1 MKNLMLY
8 FSWIHF
14 VNHTMRSFYKMQKKF
29 LRISHR
35 VYQFSTRF
43 IELLALL
50 FSALL
55 FLSGFLFTAYTEDMT
70 SQKVLFKTDNP
81 VIGILSLFFV
91 LTLIFL
97 WDRVISSHPTKARRI
112 LLPLVLFWV
121 IGAGCVLVLFGRTV
135 PAADAM
141 SVYSAAESLSL
152 GDTSVIHNTESY
164 LSYYPQQVGLMAFL
178 ELLIR
183 IYHLFSIDLAPY
195 HFIKGIYVLLT
206 ALIVWL
212 QYKTVHLLWENDRT
226 DCLYLLLAAFHLP
239 LIMYSSFVYG
249 EIPSFAAL
257 SAGLY
262 LFLRLCKEGGKW
274 YSFVGSLL
282 LLALGVMLRKNS
294 LIIII
299 AVCIVALLEAL
310 RQKPQLLLF
319 AALCLTASLGILPL
333 TQKIY
338 ELRAGDTLR
347 SGVPA
352 MSYFAMGMQES
363 SRANGW
369 YNGYNF
375 DTYQLARLDSEESSR
390 LSRDYMQERMQ
401 FFKEHPGYAVSF
413 YWDKY
418 LSQWTDGTYASRQ
431 ATLATFG
438 GRSALIESFYSGKN
452 APLYIGFCNL
462 YQNLLYLG
470 VLAGAFL
477 ILYHQ
482 KRPGLCVWSGL
493 IAVFGGFLFHMIWE
507 ANSRYIFT
515 YGLLLMP
522 YCANGLM
529 LLFQQINNT
538 FFPGKFHKNTEDHR
552 ADVPQTPPTAI

>member
-1 MKNLMLY
+1 
-8 FSWIHF
+8 
-14 VNHTMRSFYKMQKKF
+14 MQKKF
-29 LRISHR
+29 LWISHR

-97 WDRVISSHPTKARRI
+97 WNRVISSHPEKARRI

-121 IGAGCVLVLFGRTV
+121 IGAGCALVLFGRTV

-183 IYHLFSIDLAPY
+183 IYHLFSINLAPY

-212 QYKTVHLLWENDRT
+212 QYKTVHLLWENDRM
-226 DCLYLLLAAFHLP
+226 DCLYLLLAAFNLP

-262 LFLRLCKEGGKW
+262 LFLRLCKRGGKW
-274 YSFVGSLL
+274 YSFAGSLL
-282 LLALGVMLRKNS
+282 LLTLGVMLRKNS

-299 AVCIVALLEAL
+299 AVCMVALLEAL
-310 RQKPQLLLF
+310 RQKRQLFLF
-319 AALCLTASLGILPL
+319 AILCLTASLSILPL
-333 TQKIY
+333 TQKMY

-375 DTYQLARLDSEESSR
+375 DTYQLARLDSEKSSR

-418 LSQWTDGTYASRQ
+418 LSQWTDGTYAGRQ

-438 GRSALIESFYSGKN
+438 GRSALVESFYSGKN

-482 KRPGLCVWSGL
+482 KRPGLYVWSGL

-538 FFPGKFHKNTEDHR
+538 FFPGKSHENTEDHR